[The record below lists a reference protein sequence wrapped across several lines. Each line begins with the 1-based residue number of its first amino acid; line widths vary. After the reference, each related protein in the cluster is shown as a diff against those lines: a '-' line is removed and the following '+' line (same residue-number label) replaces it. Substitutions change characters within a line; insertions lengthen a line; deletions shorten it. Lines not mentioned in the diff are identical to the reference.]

1 MTSAAEHDHAP
12 SALDAIGIVCARA
25 ALVALGGGLVEG
37 LLLGRALGG
46 ATAGLALADA
56 GLWFPLGLLAQLPAR
71 LVVPMLDA
79 PERRP
84 RVMMLGGALL
94 FLAAVLGLLGG
105 RLGLGPIRW
114 CALELVGAFELAV
127 VASAIRPEPPLRRAI
142 AVAGLLVAFG
152 MQLFATR
159 WVDAHRAFAG
169 AMTELAWLPR
179 VMLKWALR
187 RIA

>member
-1 MTSAAEHDHAP
+1 MTSAAEHDDAP
-12 SALDAIGIVCARA
+12 SALDAVGLVCARA
-25 ALVALGGGLVEG
+25 ALVALGAGLVEG

-46 ATAGLALADA
+46 ATAGLAFADA

-71 LVVPMLDA
+71 AIVPMLEA
-79 PERRP
+79 PARRA
-84 RVMMLGGALL
+84 RVMMLGGAIL

-105 RLGLGPIRW
+105 RLGVGAIRW
-114 CALELVGAFELAV
+114 GALELVAALELAV
-127 VASAIRPEPPLRRAI
+127 VASAVRPEPPLRRALAI
-142 AVAGLLVAFG
+142 SGLLLAVG